1 MPGEIL
7 SVVYRLSV
15 KKKKKKK
22 TLVYT
27 SPFLMGHHY
36 KVFNKSKDDA
46 EEKKKKKMENP
57 AALGS
62 TLRDKNFSFLSFL
75 FLYFLK

>member
-46 EEKKKKKMENP
+46 EEKKKKKWKI
-57 AALGS
+57 L
-62 TLRDKNFSFLSFL
+62 LRWDLHLEIKIFL
-75 FLYFLK
+75 FFSLYFYIF